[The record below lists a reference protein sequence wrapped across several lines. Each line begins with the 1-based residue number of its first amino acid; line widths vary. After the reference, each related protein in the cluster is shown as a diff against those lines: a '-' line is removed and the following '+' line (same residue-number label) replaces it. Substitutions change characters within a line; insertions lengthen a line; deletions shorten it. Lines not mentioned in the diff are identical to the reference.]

1 MKILLKNI
9 SFAIGIMFCS
19 MNILCE
25 EADDVDSVSLCDEI
39 TIVNPDLYENLNT
52 ANFTFID
59 AEIVDD
65 CLRLEIGASGCDGN
79 TWGFNL
85 VDSGAIAESLPEQR
99 YLRLQ
104 LINEE
109 ACLAFFEKTV
119 SFDLSPIQIDGSNE
133 IILHIEGLESS
144 LNYKY

>member
-1 MKILLKNI
+1 
-9 SFAIGIMFCS
+9 

-25 EADDVDSVSLCDEI
+25 EADDVDYVSLCDEI
-39 TIVNPDLYENLNT
+39 TIVNPDLYENFNT

-65 CLRLEIGASGCDGN
+65 CLRLEIGASGCDSN

-85 VDSGAIAESLPEQR
+85 VDSGAVAESLPEQR
-99 YLRLQ
+99 YLKLQ